1 MMELMSRSRRAMTAE
16 KKAEADPPGT
26 AGHGEGSAFC
36 SKTNGSQWKMLSS
49 DKWYEEN

>member
-1 MMELMSRSRRAMTAE
+1 MTAE

-36 SKTNGSQWKMLSS
+36 SKTNGSQWKTLSS